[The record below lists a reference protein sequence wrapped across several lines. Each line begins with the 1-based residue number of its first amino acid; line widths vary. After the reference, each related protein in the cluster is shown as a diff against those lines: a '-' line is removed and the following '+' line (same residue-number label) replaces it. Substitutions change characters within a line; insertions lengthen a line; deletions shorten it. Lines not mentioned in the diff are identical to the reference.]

1 MAAPRVLI
9 TGATGYL
16 GGRLARWYLERSP
29 CDLLLWIRAE
39 GEAEFQRRRDRLAVE
54 LAGFESRLQWSWG
67 DLRNPNPFAGVDPRP
82 VESIVHAAAVTR
94 FNVERE
100 LAQQVNVDGSIK
112 LMEFAET
119 CPELKSFGLLSTVYA
134 SGLAGGAVHEEPLDR
149 PEAFANHYEWSK
161 WEAEQALIQ
170 RHARLPWRVF
180 RVATAI
186 ADEDGGRV
194 TQTNAVHST
203 LRLYF
208 YGLLSLVPG
217 NRTTPLYFVTGDF
230 AADAILALMERPENH
245 AVYHVCHRRSDSV
258 TLAELTEIAFDR
270 FDLDEEFRKSKVLR
284 PIFCDAEAFEL
295 LAGGIDSFGGP
306 IVNQALKS
314 VTPYVRQL
322 YREKDIDNRLLASR
336 YSAYRAPDP
345 RELLK
350 NTCDYLVHTR
360 WGKWPRGRRA

>member
-1 MAAPRVLI
+1 MPAASVLI

-29 CDLLLWIRAE
+29 FDVLLWIRA
-39 GEAEFQRRRDRLAVE
+39 AEESEFERRRRPLAKE
-54 LAGFESRLQWSWG
+54 LAGFESRIRWSWG
-67 DLRNPNPFAGVDPRP
+67 DLRERNPFARIDPRR
-82 VESIVHAAAVTR
+82 VGSIVHAAAVTR

-100 LAQQVNVDGSIK
+100 LAQEVNVDGSVK

-119 CPELKSFGLLSTVYA
+119 CPELESFGLLSTVYA
-134 SGLAGGAVHEEPLDR
+134 SGLATGAVHEAPLDR

-161 WEAEQALIQ
+161 WEAERALVH
-170 RHARLPWRVF
+170 RHPGLPWRVF

-186 ADEDGGRV
+186 ADDEGGRV

-203 LRLYF
+203 LKLYF

-217 NRTTPLYFVTGDF
+217 ERTTPLYFVTGDF
-230 AADAILALMERPENH
+230 VADAVLALMREPEDH
-245 AVYHVCHRRSDSV
+245 VVYHVCHRRSDSV

-270 FDLDEEFRKSKVLR
+270 FELDEEFRKSKVLR
-284 PIFCDAEAFEL
+284 PLFCDSDSFEL

-314 VTPYVRQL
+314 VTPYEKQL
-322 YREKDIDNRLLASR
+322 FREKDFDNRRLAAS

-345 RELLK
+345 RELLT
-350 NTCDYLVHTR
+350 NTCDYLVQTR
-360 WGKWPRGRRA
+360 WGRRPVASES

>member
-1 MAAPRVLI
+1 MPAASVLI

-29 CDLLLWIRAE
+29 FDVLLWIRAAD
-39 GEAEFQRRRDRLAVE
+39 EAEFERRRGPLAAE
-54 LAGFESRLQWSWG
+54 LAGFESRLRWSWG
-67 DLRNPNPFAGVDPRP
+67 DLREPNPFARIDPRR
-82 VESIVHAAAVTR
+82 VASIVHAAAVTR

-100 LAQQVNVDGSIK
+100 LAQRVNVDGSVK

-119 CPELKSFGLLSTVYA
+119 CPELESFGLISTVYA
-134 SGLAGGAVHEEPLDR
+134 SGLATGAVREEPLDR
-149 PEAFANHYEWSK
+149 PVDFANHYEWSK

-170 RHARLPWRVF
+170 SHPALPWRIF

-186 ADEDGGRV
+186 ADDAGGRV

-203 LRLYF
+203 LKLYF

-217 NRTTPLYFVTGDF
+217 DRTTPLYFVTGDF
-230 AADAILALMERPENH
+230 VADAILDLMREPEDRV
-245 AVYHVCHRRSDSV
+245 VYHVCHRRSDSV
-258 TLAELTEIAFDR
+258 TLSELTEIAFDR
-270 FDLDEEFRKSKVLR
+270 FELDEEFRKSKVLR
-284 PIFCDAEAFEL
+284 PLFCDADAFEL

-314 VTPYVRQL
+314 VTPYVKQL
-322 YREKDIDNRLLASR
+322 FREKDIDNRRLASS

-350 NTCDYLVHTR
+350 NTCDYLVQTR
-360 WGKWPRGRRA
+360 WGRRSA